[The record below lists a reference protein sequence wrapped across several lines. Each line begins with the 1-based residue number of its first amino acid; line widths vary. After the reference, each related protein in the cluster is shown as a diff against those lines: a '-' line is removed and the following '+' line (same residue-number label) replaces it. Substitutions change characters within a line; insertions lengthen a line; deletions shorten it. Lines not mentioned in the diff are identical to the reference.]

1 MKGIFGRRRDKIKTT
16 EILGRRRDKIKK
28 TEILGRRRVLKDRN

>member
-1 MKGIFGRRRDKIKTT
+1 MK

-28 TEILGRRRVLKDRN
+28 TEILGRRRVIKLKDRNIREETC